1 MASVE
6 EADSGPT
13 ANAEQSSPERSRT
26 ATERT
31 PPSPERT
38 RLGGVSALAAA
49 VALIVVA
56 DEHWVVAV
64 VGALALLAAWYLS
77 APPYAFAVGNL
88 ALVAALPEADLV
100 RVAVVEV
107 GLLGVLLA
115 SATTPDG
122 HDRSTTLTVVGALL
136 VLGWV
141 LFGGA
146 LAWATTRSFLDLP
159 VAAVLLVIPT
169 ALAAYGL
176 HRYQLVE
183 LGVIGETHEQ

>member
-13 ANAEQSSPERSRT
+13 ADAEQSQSSP
-26 ATERT
+26 ERT

-38 RLGGVSALAAA
+38 RPGGVSALAAA

-56 DEHWVVAV
+56 DEHWLVAV
-64 VGALALLAAWYLS
+64 VGALALLTAWYLA

-100 RVAVVEV
+100 RVGVVEV

-122 HDRSTTLTVVGALL
+122 HDRFSSLTVVGALL
-136 VLGWV
+136 VLGWI
-141 LFGGA
+141 LIGGA
-146 LAWATTRSFLDLP
+146 LAWASTRSLLDLR
-159 VAAVLLVIPT
+159 VAAVLLVVPT

-176 HRYQLVE
+176 HRYELVE